1 MMIRSHTASS
11 ALGLIRIV
19 FAAIFLLLFVHAYM
33 AFANRGAFGYE
44 AGHTRGWILIASNI
58 LMLATICFY
67 SAQLRSPSTLLKLL
81 FFWIF
86 WLPLTC
92 LLLLPDG
99 LFASIK
105 GLMEVLYCPL
115 FFIVFYVF
123 TTKQP
128 VLRQKMVSIFMVLLA
143 FVSLL
148 FSFVFVYQNSH
159 LRGSLLYAQ
168 LNDAYYVLLLLPWVL
183 LCKKPLFRN
192 LGIFLVAGIVFWSLK
207 RTALIALVAALAVYL
222 LAECF
227 CSRKKMQLR
236 WVITSFIVILGVLL
250 MFYEFEKKTAGTFS
264 TRIASVSEDSGS
276 GRLDIYASVIDAQ
289 WRSSALGWA
298 FGHGH
303 NGVRRERVHATGGGW
318 DGIRTLSAHND
329 WLEVL
334 FDYGLPGLAMYSMFH
349 ITLVW
354 VTFELLRK
362 RSRYGPPMAASYVLF
377 FTMSMTSHLVLYPTY
392 FSYLMAFWGMVSA
405 VQRQEK
411 AHARAAATAKRMPYA
426 FSKAY

>member
-1 MMIRSHTASS
+1 MMIRSHTSSS
-11 ALGLIRIV
+11 AFGLIRIA
-19 FAAIFLLLFVHAYM
+19 FAAIFLLLFVQAYQ
-33 AFANRGAFGYE
+33 AFANRGAFGSE
-44 AGHTRGWILIASNI
+44 AGHTRGWILIGSNI
-58 LMLATICFY
+58 VMLATIGFY
-67 SAQLRSPSTLLKLL
+67 SAQLRSSSTLLKLL

-92 LLLLPDG
+92 FLLLSDG
-99 LFASIK
+99 LYASIK

-128 VLRQKMVSIFMVLLA
+128 ALSQKMVSAFMVLLV

-148 FSFVFVYQNSH
+148 FSFVFVYQNSQ
-159 LRGSLLYAQ
+159 LRGSLLYTQ
-168 LNDAYYVLLLLPWVL
+168 LNDVYYVLMLLPWVL
-183 LCKKPLFRN
+183 LCKKPLIRN

-207 RTALIALVAALAVYL
+207 RTALIALIAASMVYL
-222 LAECF
+222 LTECF
-227 CSRKKMQLR
+227 CSQKRLKLR
-236 WVITSFIVILGVLL
+236 WVITSFIVILGVFL

-264 TRIASVSEDSGS
+264 TRIASISEDSGS
-276 GRLDIYASVIDAQ
+276 GRLEIYASVIDAQ

-298 FGHGH
+298 LGHGH

-318 DGIRTLSAHND
+318 DGVRTLSAHND

-349 ITLVW
+349 IGLMGVALD
-354 VTFELLRK
+354 LLRK
-362 RSRYGPPMAASYVLF
+362 RSRYGPAMAASYVLF
-377 FTMSMTSHLVLYPTY
+377 FIMSMTSHLVLYPTY

-411 AHARAAATAKRMPYA
+411 AHARVAATAKRMPYA